1 MNELHYLFEEEN
13 KTTDQ
18 LFSVPVCTAKL
29 YYWDTECK
37 TFTGL
42 TAQVRL
48 MNIDLS
54 GPRSPVHFSQET

>member
-37 TFTGL
+37 TSTGL

-48 MNIDLS
+48 MNS
-54 GPRSPVHFSQET
+54 GPRSFVHFSQET